1 VRRLL
6 LLLVAFALGACS
18 GGAPAASAPVS
29 TGAATS
35 TAGELPSGTPAPTS
49 PPLSSAGGS
58 AAPAPGGVTPAPS
71 VSYKAGSWPPEWQR
85 WICSA
90 RAQMLREDAKAGGH
104 AGEDAATQAIADLK
118 KTTIN
123 WEPGADFRAFL
134 GKAAF
139 ILLDAAPRP
148 GSAMDDVPPAIK
160 TFEMAYEE
168 LKASTGFE
176 CPA

>member
-1 VRRLL
+1 
-6 LLLVAFALGACS
+6 
-18 GGAPAASAPVS
+18 
-29 TGAATS
+29 
-35 TAGELPSGTPAPTS
+35 
-49 PPLSSAGGS
+49 
-58 AAPAPGGVTPAPS
+58 
-71 VSYKAGSWPPEWQR
+71 
-85 WICSA
+85 
-90 RAQMLREDAKAGGH
+90 MLREDAKAGGH

-148 GSAMDDVPPAIK
+148 GNAMDDVPPAIK
-160 TFEMAYEE
+160 AFEMAYEE